1 MKRRRTNMSNVHEV
15 RVEGFAPFDIA
26 TRAAAEPRV
35 LALLAN
41 MNGPIFGLRIR
52 FNPRPAA
59 HEPNEFGGRTA
70 FFAFEISGEEAV
82 SAEGFVETCK
92 AMRRLDVK
100 FTRVDIRDIEN
111 RTAWRRAG
119 VEVNGEKPLSM
130 TEIEKRVSAYWNRN
144 DGLNISFSR
153 PEQSADFGYE
163 DK

>member
-1 MKRRRTNMSNVHEV
+1 MSNVHEV

-41 MNGPIFGLRIR
+41 MNGPTFGIR
-52 FNPRPAA
+52 VQFGPRVVY
-59 HEPNEFGGRTA
+59 EPNECGGRTA
-70 FFAFEISGEEAV
+70 FFPFTLSGEEAISG
-82 SAEGFVETCK
+82 SAFVETCK

-111 RTAWRRAG
+111 GTAWRRTA
-119 VEVNGEKPLSM
+119 VEVNGERPLSM
-130 TEIEKRVSAYWNRN
+130 NEIEERVSAYWNRN
-144 DGLNISFSR
+144 RDGLGLTFSR

>member
-1 MKRRRTNMSNVHEV
+1 MSNVHEV
-15 RVEGFAPFDIA
+15 KVEGFAPFDIA

-41 MNGPIFGLRIR
+41 MNGPSFGIRIQ
-52 FNPRPAA
+52 FDPRPKY
-59 HEPNEFGGRTA
+59 EPNECGGRTA
-70 FFAFEISGEEAV
+70 FFSFTVSGEEAI
-82 SAEGFVETCK
+82 SEAGFIETCK

-100 FTRVDIRDIEN
+100 FTRVDIRDVEN

-130 TEIEKRVSAYWNRN
+130 DEIEKRVSAYWNRN
-144 DGLNISFSR
+144 NGLNISFTR
-153 PEQSADFGYE
+153 PEQSANFGYE